1 MTSVLG
7 AVYISSIMSIF
18 DSLFFK
24 ILNTTIDTSLSPFG
38 LVFTYSHQ
46 SLLTRTW
53 TGHIYYQV
61 CTIDWFYLLFLWE
74 YFLIILSSCILAKT
88 CLWYT
93 HNCEGIVFWSGG
105 SWPHE
110 GLKSKSKSNG
120 VLLPPPSSA
129 LWSWSQ
135 AH

>member
-7 AVYISSIMSIF
+7 TIYISSIVSIF

-38 LVFTYSHQ
+38 LVFPYSHQ

-61 CTIDWFYLLFLWE
+61 CTIDWFYLLFLWK
-74 YFLIILSSCILAKT
+74 FFMIILSSCILAKT
-88 CLWYT
+88 SLWYT

-105 SWPHE
+105 SWPHK
-110 GLKSKSKSNG
+110 GLKNKSKSNG
-120 VLLPPPSSA
+120 VLLPSPSSA